1 MKTTIK
7 LESKKTLKAS
17 YKKYLFLISL
27 FVFIYGCGIKKH
39 IPENKRLYTGAVMEI
54 EADST
59 IQKVSELKQDL
70 SSVLRQQPNTK
81 FLGMHLGLYYYYKNQ
96 QKKTN
101 FINRWL
107 YKKIGQKPVYQS
119 DVDALENK
127 EILRNKL
134 ENYGFFYSTIAA
146 TFKEKKKTA
155 SVTYRLKI
163 PAPYKIANYK
173 IDSMVS
179 PIYKDIKS
187 LSNTS
192 PIKKDM
198 RFDLGSLKLER
209 QRVDTE
215 LKNKGYYNFN
225 SDFLLFEADTN
236 RYKSKK
242 FNLFLKLKAN
252 VPKKA
257 TIPYQIKSINVYPN
271 YNLNDSTTIKNNR
284 YQNKTYHQDTVFFK
298 PKYLDEFITLKEGD
312 FFNPLTSKNTARRLS
327 SIGMYKF
334 VNIQYK
340 EIKDS
345 ITDSIGGLEANIFLS
360 PLTKRAIRAE
370 LQAVTKSNNFAGPE
384 LSLTYSNRNLFKGG
398 ETLNISTNI
407 GYETQISSGNS
418 GLSSLELGIKSE
430 LIFPRVIAP
439 FSINKDYFD
448 YSTPKTKASLSATYL
463 NRSQLYTLLSGTA
476 IFGYTWNA
484 NKYITYE
491 FNPISVNYTSLSNT
505 TAEFQ
510 EILDNNSFLQRSF
523 DQQFIS
529 GLTFSFTYNEML
541 DATKTH
547 QFYLQS
553 TLDVAGNSI
562 SLLGKEKTV
571 GGPKQFLGLEYAQYA
586 KADIDARY
594 HYNFGNKKEQTIAAR
609 MFAGYGYAYGNS
621 DVVPFVK
628 QYYSGGPYSV
638 RAFNI
643 RSLGPGTYNETGA
656 SAQTDSNGNFFDKT
670 GNIRLEANIEYRFP
684 IYSFFK
690 GAFFVDAGNVWNSV
704 SNSSFNDEDGTIRD
718 KFTSNFINELGMGA
732 GFGLRIDVQGF
743 VIRFDLAA
751 PFHDPSLEKDK
762 RWDFRADEP
771 VLNFAI
777 GYSF

>member
-1 MKTTIK
+1 
-7 LESKKTLKAS
+7 LNAS
-17 YKKYLFLISL
+17 YQKQLIL
-27 FVFIYGCGIKKH
+27 PLLLVFMYACGIKKH
-39 IPENKRLYTGAVMEI
+39 IPENKRLYTGASLEI
-54 EADST
+54 EADSA
-59 IQKVSELKQDL
+59 VERVHELKDNL
-70 SSVLRQQPNTK
+70 SSILSQQPNTK
-81 FLGMHLGLYYYYKNQ
+81 FLGMHLGLYYYYNNQ
-96 QKKTN
+96 QEKTN
-101 FINRWL
+101 FLNKWL

-119 DVDALENK
+119 DVNALENK

-134 ENYGFFYSTIAA
+134 ENYGFFYSNIAS
-146 TFKEKKKTA
+146 TFKEKKKEA
-155 SVTYRLKI
+155 SIVYRLKI
-163 PAPYKIANYK
+163 KAPYKMANYK

-179 PIYKDIKS
+179 PIFEDIKK
-187 LSNTS
+187 LSITS

-209 QRVDTE
+209 QRLDTE

-225 SDFLLFEADTN
+225 ADFLLFEADTN
-236 RYKSKK
+236 RYKNKK
-242 FNLFLKLKAN
+242 FDLFLKLKAQT
-252 VPKKA
+252 PKKA
-257 TIPYQIKSINVYPN
+257 TVPYQIKKINVFPR
-271 YNLNDSTTIKNNR
+271 YNLNDSTEIKNIR
-284 YQNKTYHQDTVFFK
+284 FQEKTYHQDTIFFK

-312 FFNPLTSKNTARRLS
+312 FFNPTSSKNTARRIS
-327 SIGMYKF
+327 SIGVYKF

-345 ITDSIGGLEANIFLS
+345 ITDSKRSLEATIFLS
-360 PLTKRAIRAE
+360 PLTKRAIRVE

-384 LSLTYSNRNLFKGG
+384 LALTYSNRNLFKGG

-407 GYETQISSGNS
+407 GYETQISNGSTS
-418 GLSSLELGIKSE
+418 GLSSLELGVKGE

-439 FSINKDYFD
+439 FPINKDFFD
-448 YSTPKTKASLSATYL
+448 YSIPKTKVSLSATYL
-463 NRSQLYTLLSGTA
+463 SRSKLYTLLSSSA
-476 IFGYTWNA
+476 LFGYTWNA
-484 NKYITYE
+484 NQYITYE

-510 EILDNNSFLQRSF
+510 EILDTNSFLQSSF

-541 DATKTH
+541 NSTKNN
-547 QFYLQS
+547 QFYVQS

-562 SLLGKEKTV
+562 SLLGKEKIA
-571 GGPKQFLGLEYAQYA
+571 GDPKQFLGLEYAQYA

-594 HYNFGNKKEQTIAAR
+594 HYNFGDKNAQTIATR
-609 MFAGYGYAYGNS
+609 IFAGYGYAYGNS
-621 DVVPFVK
+621 DVIPFVK
-628 QYYSGGPYSV
+628 QYYAGGPYSV

-643 RSLGPGTYNETGA
+643 RALGPGTYNGNST
-656 SAQTDSNGNFFDKT
+656 TDTSSFFDKT
-670 GNIRLEANIEYRFP
+670 GNIRLEANLEYRFP

-690 GAFFVDAGNVWNSV
+690 GAVFVDAGNVWNSV
-704 SNSSFNDEDGTIRD
+704 SNSDFNDTDGTIRD

-732 GFGLRIDVQGF
+732 GFGLRIDLQGF

-751 PFHDPSLEKDK
+751 PFHDPSLKEGK

-771 VLNFAI
+771 VFNFAI

>member
-1 MKTTIK
+1 M
-7 LESKKTLKAS
+7 KAS
-17 YKKYLFLISL
+17 YKKQSFIIVL

-39 IPENKRLYTGAVMEI
+39 IPENKRLYTGASIEI
-54 EADST
+54 DADST
-59 IQKVSELKQDL
+59 VQKVSELKQDL
-70 SSVLRQQPNTK
+70 SSVLSQQPNTK

-96 QKKTN
+96 QEKTN
-101 FINRWL
+101 FLNRWL

-119 DVDALENK
+119 DVNAISNK

-134 ENYGFFYSTIAA
+134 ENYGFFYSTVGSS
-146 TFKEKKKTA
+146 FKEQKKEA
-155 SVTYRLKI
+155 SIVYRLKI
-163 PAPYKIANYK
+163 PAPYKMATYK

-179 PIYKDIKS
+179 PIYEDIKS
-187 LSNTS
+187 LSTTS
-192 PIKKDM
+192 PIKKEM
-198 RFDLGSLKLER
+198 RFNLGNLKLER
-209 QRVDTE
+209 LRLDTE

-225 SDFLLFEADTN
+225 SEFLLFEADTN

-242 FNLFLKLKAN
+242 FDLFLKLKAN

-257 TIPYQIKSINVYPN
+257 TVPYQIKNINVYPN
-271 YNLNDSTTIKNNR
+271 YNLNDSTEVKSIR
-284 YQNKTYHQDTVFFK
+284 YQEKNYHQDTLFFD

-312 FFNPLTSKNTARRLS
+312 LFNPSTSKNTARRLS
-327 SIGMYKF
+327 SIGVYKF

-340 EIKDS
+340 EIKDA
-345 ITDSIGGLEANIFLS
+345 ITDSIASLEANIFLS

-407 GYETQISSGNS
+407 GYETQISSSSS
-418 GLSSLELGIKSE
+418 GLSSLELGLKGE
-430 LIFPRVIAP
+430 LVFPRVISP

-448 YSTPKTKASLSATYL
+448 YSIPKTKVSLSATYL
-463 NRSQLYTLLSGTA
+463 NRSQLYKLLSGTA
-476 IFGYTWNA
+476 LFGYTWNA

-491 FNPISVNYTSLSNT
+491 VNPISVNYTRLSNT

-510 EILDNNSFLQRSF
+510 EILDNNSYLQSSF

-541 DATKTH
+541 NAAKSH
-547 QFYLQS
+547 QFYVQS

-562 SLLGKEKTV
+562 GLLGKEKTV
-571 GGPKQFLGLEYAQYA
+571 GEPKQFLGLEYAQYA
-586 KADIDARY
+586 KADVDIRY
-594 HYNFGNKKEQTIAAR
+594 HYNFGAKKEQTIAAR
-609 MFAGYGYAYGNS
+609 FFAGYGYAYGNS
-621 DVVPFVK
+621 DVIPFVK

-638 RAFNI
+638 RAFSI
-643 RSLGPGTYNETGA
+643 RSLGPGTYNDKDTDTA
-656 SAQTDSNGNFFDKT
+656 SSYFDKT
-670 GNIRLEANIEYRFP
+670 GNVRLEANLEYRFP
-684 IYSFFK
+684 IFSFLK
-690 GAFFVDAGNVWNSV
+690 GAVFADTGNIWNSV
-704 SNSSFNDEDGTIRD
+704 SNSDFNDSDGNVRD
-718 KFTSNFINELGMGA
+718 KLTSNFINELGMGA
-732 GFGLRIDVQGF
+732 GFGLRVDVQGF

-751 PFHDPSLEKDK
+751 PFHDPSLEEGK

-771 VLNFAI
+771 VFNFAI